1 MKRVLAFFGAFNP
14 PTIAHIEAAR
24 LAMEATGREGVV
36 YVPSKA
42 VYIRDEQ
49 DKDFAYSDW
58 QRLEMLRRAAE
69 SRPWMAVTDWEMR
82 QASQPRTYQTL
93 CHLRDEGYAPA
104 LLIGSDK
111 LPELEHG
118 WKHVEDIAREFG
130 FVCNGRGTDECEAMI
145 RQDPYLSTLADHIE
159 VVQSSDLLRGV
170 SSTGVRRRL
179 SRIRALKREV
189 RALVPNE
196 VLPLL
201 DMEAEIP
208 DEPWQINSAMDGRR

>member
-24 LAMEATGREGVV
+24 IAMEATGREGVV

-49 DKDFAYSDW
+49 EKDFAYSDW
-58 QRLEMLRRAAE
+58 QRFEMLRRAAE
-69 SRPWMAVTDWEMR
+69 SRPWMAVTDWELK
-82 QASQPRTYQTL
+82 AKEQPRTYDTL
-93 CHLRDEGYAPA
+93 CHLRDEGYEPA

-130 FVCNGRGTDECEAMI
+130 FVCNGRGADACEAMI
-145 RQDPYLSTLADHIE
+145 REDPYLSTLADCIQ
-159 VVQSSDLLRGV
+159 VVGASDLLRDV

-201 DMEAEIP
+201 DMDTESPSEK
-208 DEPWQINSAMDGRR
+208 WQINSAINGRR

>member
-14 PTIAHIEAAR
+14 PTVAHIEAAR
-24 LAMEATGREGVV
+24 VAMTATGREGVV

-49 DKDFAYSDW
+49 EKDFAYSDW
-58 QRLEMLRRAAE
+58 QRLEMLRRAAG
-69 SRPWMAVTDWEMR
+69 SRPWMAVTDWELKAER
-82 QASQPRTYQTL
+82 QPRTYETL

-118 WKHVEDIAREFG
+118 WKHVGEIAREFG
-130 FVCNGRGTDECEAMI
+130 FVCSGRGTDECEAMI
-145 RQDPYLSTLADHIE
+145 RQDPYLSTLSDFIE
-159 VVQSSDLLRGV
+159 VVRASDRLRGV

-179 SRIRALKREV
+179 AKIRALEREV

-201 DMEAEIP
+201 APKEPVGRDDREA
-208 DEPWQINSAMDGRR
+208 